1 MDNPLGGLFGKV
13 SGYYGTIE
21 AQGRG
26 SLHCH
31 LLIWISGSLGPDELR
46 SKLQSDGDF
55 KNSLFAWLD
64 DTIKTDVPSSKTP
77 VSKADAVYGKRP
89 AGERHPCTTRCPKP
103 PTAPDQFDTEFQ
115 RQLYRIVVDSNWQL
129 HREMCWKYLRQGEK
143 RDDEHCRMRMD
154 GSTRPQNELD
164 PETGGILPRQ
174 SHPWINAYNEVIIM
188 LLKSNMDI
196 SFIGSGAAAKAL
208 IYYITDYI
216 TKAALPTHV
225 AFAALQV
232 VIQKVKKVTQEAQE
246 SGRPEACDSAARQG
260 QQLLSKACN
269 ALIGQQELSGQQ
281 VAMYLLGLGD
291 GDGDH
296 YTSHEFKT
304 LYWAAFRGWLTKE

>member
-1 MDNPLGGLFGKV
+1 MDNPVGGLFGKV

-31 LLIWISGSLGPDELR
+31 MLIWISGSLGPDELR
-46 SKLQSDGDF
+46 SKLQNNDEF

-64 DTIKTDVPSSKTP
+64 DLIKTNLPGSEAP
-77 VSKADAVYGKRP
+77 VSKADAVFEKRP
-89 AGERHPCTTRCPKP
+89 ATERHPCTTRSEFLELER
-103 PTAPDQFDTEFQ
+103 QFDTEFQ
-115 RQLYRIVVDSNWQL
+115 RQLYRIVIDSNWHF
-129 HREMCWKYLRQGEK
+129 HRETCWKYLRQGEK
-143 RDDEHCRMRMD
+143 KDDEHCRMRMN

-174 SHPWINAYNEVIIM
+174 SHPWINAYNDIVIM

-216 TKAALPTHV
+216 TKSALPTHV

-232 VIQKVKKVTQEAQE
+232 VMQKVKKATQEAQE
-246 SGRPEACDSAARQG
+246 SGRPEMCDSVARQG
-260 QQLLSKACN
+260 RQLLSKACN

-296 YTSHEFKT
+296 YASHEFKT
-304 LYWAAFRGWLTKE
+304 LYWAAFRGWLSKE